1 MTSTWQHQYLNCSSK
16 NRKQTY
22 IPIHINTMV
31 LIHKNIWFEWY
42 VILKIMS
49 DDIYSYNIYRYIQYG
64 L

>member
-31 LIHKNIWFEWY
+31 LIHKNKWFECSRAERD
-42 VILKIMS
+42 VSLQK
-49 DDIYSYNIYRYIQYG
+49 NKV
-64 L
+64 